1 MIIEPELIVDEG
13 SFVLD
18 ILPSLAWGIEIL

>member
-1 MIIEPELIVDEG
+1 MIIEPELVVDEG
-13 SFVLD
+13 SFVWD